1 MTAVPS
7 SAPPRPLSIAIIAAE
22 ESGDA
27 LGAALA
33 QALRRH
39 ERGAIELSGVGGRAM
54 AAVGIV
60 SPFAIDELS
69 IVGLLAI
76 LEKLP
81 AMYRRIHDT
90 AQAVVTARPD
100 ALVIVDSPEFTH
112 RVARRVRARA
122 PAIPIIDYVSPSV
135 WAWRSGR
142 ARAMRAYVDHVL
154 AILPFEPAVH
164 QRLGGPPCTYVGHPL
179 IERIAELRPSA
190 EEARRRQADPPV
202 ILALPGSRHGEI
214 RRLLDIFGATIGR
227 LASRVGPLEVVLP
240 TVPHLLQ
247 RVTEGV
253 ARWSVAPRI
262 VVDPAEKW
270 AAFRTARAALA
281 ASGTVTLE
289 LALSGVP
296 MVAAYRLHVI
306 EAVIARLFRIQAG
319 LPSVILAN
327 LVIGENVVP
336 ELLQEDCTP
345 EKLTAALAPLIS
357 DTPERLRQTEAFDR
371 LDQIMGI
378 GRFASSANAAD
389 IVLEAA
395 RHGRGAV
402 ATKPTTDPVTGAEW
416 R

>member
-1 MTAVPS
+1 MTAPGSVL
-7 SAPPRPLSIAIIAAE
+7 PRRLSIAIIAGE

-33 QALRRH
+33 QALRRR
-39 ERGAIELSGVGGRAM
+39 EGGAIELSGVGGRAM
-54 AAVGIV
+54 AAAGIV

-81 AMYRRIHDT
+81 AMYRRIRDT
-90 AQAVVTARPD
+90 AQAVVTTRPD

-112 RVARRVRARA
+112 RVARRVRALA

-164 QRLGGPPCTYVGHPL
+164 QKLGGPPCSYVGHPL
-179 IERIAELRPSA
+179 IERIADLRPSA
-190 EEARRRQADPPV
+190 DEARRRLADPPL

-214 RRLLDIFGATIGR
+214 SRHLAIFGATIGR
-227 LASRVGPLEVVLP
+227 VAARVGPIDVVLP

-253 ARWSVAPRI
+253 ALWPVAPRI

-270 AAFRTARAALA
+270 AAFRSARAALA

-289 LALSGVP
+289 LALSGLP
-296 MVAAYRLHVI
+296 TVAAYRLHVI
-306 EAVIARLFRIQAG
+306 EAAIARLFRIQAG

-327 LVIGENVVP
+327 LAIGENVVP

-345 EKLTAALAPLIS
+345 EKLTDALLPLIG
-357 DTPERLRQTEAFDR
+357 DTPERRRQTEAFGR

-389 IVLEAA
+389 IVLKAA
-395 RHGRGAV
+395 RNGRNAV
-402 ATKPTTDPVTGAEW
+402 AAMSIMDPAAGTG
-416 R
+416 RR

>member
-1 MTAVPS
+1 MTAPASVL
-7 SAPPRPLSIAIIAAE
+7 PRRLSIAIIAGE

-33 QALRRH
+33 QALRRR
-39 ERGAIELSGVGGRAM
+39 EGGAIELSGVGGRAM
-54 AAVGIV
+54 AAAGIV

-81 AMYRRIHDT
+81 AMYRRIRDT
-90 AQAVVTARPD
+90 AQAVVTTRPD

-112 RVARRVRARA
+112 RVARRVRALA

-164 QRLGGPPCTYVGHPL
+164 QKLGGPPCSYVGHPL
-179 IERIAELRPSA
+179 IERIADLRPSA
-190 EEARRRQADPPV
+190 DEARRRLADPPL

-214 RRLLDIFGATIGR
+214 SRHLAIFGAAIGR
-227 LASRVGPLEVVLP
+227 VAARVGPIDVVLP

-253 ARWSVAPRI
+253 ALWPVAPRI

-270 AAFRTARAALA
+270 AAFRSARAALA

-296 MVAAYRLHVI
+296 TVAAYRLHVI
-306 EAVIARLFRIQAG
+306 EAAIARLFRIQAG

-327 LVIGENVVP
+327 LAIGENVVP

-345 EKLTAALAPLIS
+345 EKLTDALLPLIG
-357 DTPERLRQTEAFDR
+357 DTPERRRQTEAFGR

-389 IVLEAA
+389 IVLKAA
-395 RHGRGAV
+395 RNGRNAV
-402 ATKPTTDPVTGAEW
+402 AAKSIMDPAASTG
-416 R
+416 RR

>member
-1 MTAVPS
+1 MTAPGSVL
-7 SAPPRPLSIAIIAAE
+7 PRRLSIAIIAGE

-33 QALRRH
+33 QALRRR
-39 ERGAIELSGVGGRAM
+39 EGGAIELSGVGGRAM
-54 AAVGIV
+54 AAAGIV

-81 AMYRRIHDT
+81 AMYRRIRDT
-90 AQAVVTARPD
+90 AQAVVTTRPD

-112 RVARRVRARA
+112 RVARRVRALA

-164 QRLGGPPCTYVGHPL
+164 QKLGGPPCSYVGHPL
-179 IERIAELRPSA
+179 IERIADLRPSA
-190 EEARRRQADPPV
+190 DEARRRLADPPL

-214 RRLLDIFGATIGR
+214 SRHLAIFGAAIGR
-227 LASRVGPLEVVLP
+227 MAARVGPIDVVLP

-253 ARWSVAPRI
+253 ALWPVAPRI

-270 AAFRTARAALA
+270 AAFRSARAALA

-296 MVAAYRLHVI
+296 TVAAYRLHVI
-306 EAVIARLFRIQAG
+306 EAAIARLFRIQAG

-327 LVIGENVVP
+327 LAIGENVVP

-345 EKLTAALAPLIS
+345 EKLTDALLPLIG
-357 DTPERLRQTEAFDR
+357 DTPERRRQTEAFGR

-389 IVLEAA
+389 IVLKAA
-395 RHGRGAV
+395 RNGRNAV
-402 ATKPTTDPVTGAEW
+402 AAMSIMDPAAGTG
-416 R
+416 RR

>member
-1 MTAVPS
+1 MTAPGSVL
-7 SAPPRPLSIAIIAAE
+7 PRRLSIAIIAGE

-33 QALRRH
+33 QALRRR
-39 ERGAIELSGVGGRAM
+39 EGGAIELSGVGGRAM
-54 AAVGIV
+54 AAAGIV

-81 AMYRRIHDT
+81 AMYRRIRDT
-90 AQAVVTARPD
+90 AQAVVTTRPD

-112 RVARRVRARA
+112 RVARRVRALA

-164 QRLGGPPCTYVGHPL
+164 QKLGGPPCSYVGHPL
-179 IERIAELRPSA
+179 IERIADLRPSA
-190 EEARRRQADPPV
+190 DEARRRLADPPL

-214 RRLLDIFGATIGR
+214 SRHLAIFGAAIGR
-227 LASRVGPLEVVLP
+227 VAARVGPIDVVLP

-253 ARWSVAPRI
+253 ALWPVAPRI

-270 AAFRTARAALA
+270 AAFRSARAALA

-296 MVAAYRLHVI
+296 TVAAYRLHVI
-306 EAVIARLFRIQAG
+306 EAAIARLFRIQAG

-327 LVIGENVVP
+327 LAIGENVVP

-345 EKLTAALAPLIS
+345 EKLTDALLPLIG
-357 DTPERLRQTEAFDR
+357 DTPERRRQTEAFGR

-389 IVLEAA
+389 IVLKAA
-395 RHGRGAV
+395 RNGRNAV
-402 ATKPTTDPVTGAEW
+402 AAMSIMDPAAGTG
-416 R
+416 RR

>member
-1 MTAVPS
+1 MTAPGSVL
-7 SAPPRPLSIAIIAAE
+7 PRRLSIAIIAGE

-33 QALRRH
+33 QALRRR
-39 ERGAIELSGVGGRAM
+39 EGGAIELSGVGGRAM
-54 AAVGIV
+54 AAAGIV

-81 AMYRRIHDT
+81 AMYRRIRDT
-90 AQAVVTARPD
+90 AQAVVTTRPD

-112 RVARRVRARA
+112 RVARRVRALA

-164 QRLGGPPCTYVGHPL
+164 QKLGGPPCSYVGHPL
-179 IERIAELRPSA
+179 IERIADLRPSA
-190 EEARRRQADPPV
+190 DEARRRLADPPL

-214 RRLLDIFGATIGR
+214 SRHLAIFGAAIGR
-227 LASRVGPLEVVLP
+227 VAARVGPIDVVLP

-253 ARWSVAPRI
+253 ALWPVAPRI

-270 AAFRTARAALA
+270 AAFRSARAALA

-296 MVAAYRLHVI
+296 TVAAYRLHVI
-306 EAVIARLFRIQAG
+306 EAAIARLFRIQAG

-327 LVIGENVVP
+327 LAIGENVVP

-345 EKLTAALAPLIS
+345 EKLTDALLPLIG
-357 DTPERLRQTEAFDR
+357 DTPERRRQTEAFGR

-389 IVLEAA
+389 IVLKAA
-395 RHGRGAV
+395 RNGRNAV
-402 ATKPTTDPVTGAEW
+402 ATKSIMDPAAGTG
-416 R
+416 RR

>member
-1 MTAVPS
+1 MTAPGSVL
-7 SAPPRPLSIAIIAAE
+7 PRRLSIAIIAGE

-33 QALRRH
+33 QALRRR
-39 ERGAIELSGVGGRAM
+39 EGGAIELSGVGGRAM
-54 AAVGIV
+54 AAAGIV

-81 AMYRRIHDT
+81 AMYRRIRDT
-90 AQAVVTARPD
+90 AQAVVTTRPD

-112 RVARRVRARA
+112 RVARRVRALA

-164 QRLGGPPCTYVGHPL
+164 QKLGGPPCSYVGHPL
-179 IERIAELRPSA
+179 IERIADLRPSA
-190 EEARRRQADPPV
+190 DEARRRLADPPL

-214 RRLLDIFGATIGR
+214 SRHLAIFGAAIGR
-227 LASRVGPLEVVLP
+227 VAARVGPIEVVLP

-253 ARWSVAPRI
+253 ALWPVAPRI

-270 AAFRTARAALA
+270 AAFRSARAALA

-289 LALSGVP
+289 LALSGLP
-296 MVAAYRLHVI
+296 TVAAYRLHVI
-306 EAVIARLFRIQAG
+306 EAAIARLFRIQAG

-327 LVIGENVVP
+327 LAIGENVVP

-345 EKLTAALAPLIS
+345 EKLTDALLPLIG
-357 DTPERLRQTEAFDR
+357 DTPERRRQTEAFGR

-389 IVLEAA
+389 IVLKAA
-395 RHGRGAV
+395 RNGRNAV
-402 ATKPTTDPVTGAEW
+402 ATKSIMDPAAGTG
-416 R
+416 RR